1 METSARITKVKAAF
15 ETRTVVLRL
24 DALHSSRPLPGTAT
38 SSKKFLQI
46 LASIATVG
54 LVEPLIVV
62 PDSADIGCYRILDGR
77 LRVEALKRLNIE
89 EAMCLISTDDEAYTY
104 NKHVNR
110 LTPAQDARMIAKAV
124 ERGVPRDRIASVL
137 GVDTYTIKRRAGL
150 LQGICPEAASLLADK
165 NCPGTTFSAI
175 KLMKPI
181 RQLEAAE
188 LMCGQGNF
196 SSAFAKAILAATPE
210 NQLERPPSTTG
221 KSEDDLT
228 TQLARLEKE
237 LATLQTNAALTDEQ
251 YGIDQ
256 LHLTVSATYIASLLK
271 SDAVSE
277 WLMEKY
283 PEIAV
288 QFQAIAHGIAAPT
301 EHKKTVKLQFKRR
314 QHATGPIN

>member
-1 METSARITKVKAAF
+1 METLNSIVKVKSAF
-15 ETRTVVLRL
+15 ESQTVMLKL
-24 DALHSSRPLPGTAT
+24 DALRSSRPLPGTAT

-62 PDSADIGCYRILDGR
+62 PDPADSGCYRILDGR
-77 LRVEALKRLNIE
+77 LRVEALQRLNVQE
-89 EAMCLISTDDEAYTY
+89 VTCLISTDDEAYTY

-110 LTPAQDARMIAKAV
+110 LSAAQDARMIAKV
-124 ERGVPRDRIASVL
+124 IECGVPRDRIASAL
-137 GVDTYTIKRRAGL
+137 GVDSYTIKRRAGL
-150 LQGICPEAASLLADK
+150 IDGICPEAAALLADK
-165 NCPGTTFSAI
+165 NCPGTTFAAI

-210 NQLERPPSTTG
+210 NLLEPPSATTR
-221 KSEDDLT
+221 KSENDLA

-237 LATLQTNAALTDEQ
+237 LATLQSNAMQTDEQ
-251 YGIDQ
+251 YGIDH
-256 LHLTVSATYIASLLK
+256 LHLTVSANYISSLLS
-271 SDAVSE
+271 SDAVSG
-277 WLMEKY
+277 WLTEKY

-288 QFQAIAHGIAAPT
+288 QFQAIAHEVAAPT
-301 EHKKTVKLQFKRR
+301 EHKKAVKLQFKRR
-314 QHATGPIN
+314 LHAAGPLS